1 MSINDSLKKA
11 IDSIDIDRAV
21 KDAKSAAG
29 ELARKHG
36 GKVDEL
42 LAKAEYA
49 DKLAAGRH
57 KVSEVIAKVAEQPA
71 DGAAEAGS
79 AGDGPNT
86 PPG

>member
-42 LAKAEYA
+42 LAKAE
-49 DKLAAGRH
+49 DQGD
-57 KVSEVIAKVAEQPA
+57 AKT
-71 DGAAEAGS
+71 GS